1 MAPSAEHPAPD
12 RRSPGRVLRRA
23 CGLSLLAV
31 AVAGASGALAGCAST
46 QQKSERAEVIASR
59 TLLGRQQLRVTR
71 RDPRVEVRSVETVR
85 DAHRVAFVVR
95 LRNRGTEPVNDL
107 PVGVGTRTPEGRR
120 RLLNGRPGLPYWQ
133 THGPAIAPGAS
144 ATLVVVADT
153 DRRLRGRPFAVV
165 GRADRRPTVA
175 TVLPAIELT
184 ARADAAGRSASGGHR
199 KTVAV
204 DVRNRSDVPQYGLEI
219 YAVARRGGRLVAAG
233 RVPLS
238 HLGSDDRATASVPLV
253 GDARGA
259 QILLSTS
266 PTLFS

>member
-1 MAPSAEHPAPD
+1 VAPSAERPAPD
-12 RRSPGRVLRRA
+12 RRSPGRTLRRA
-23 CGLSLLAV
+23 GGPSLLAV
-31 AVAGASGALAGCAST
+31 AAAVASGALAGCAST

-95 LRNRGTEPVNDL
+95 LRNRGAEPVNDL

-120 RLLNGRPGLPYWQ
+120 RLLNGRAGLPYWQ
-133 THGPAIAPGAS
+133 THGPAIAPGAT
-144 ATLVVVADT
+144 ATLVVVAET
-153 DRRLRGRPFAVV
+153 ERRLRGRPFAVV

-175 TVLPAIELT
+175 TALPAV
-184 ARADAAGRSASGGHR
+184 AVAAHPAPADGSGSGGR
-199 KTVAV
+199 RSTVAV
-204 DVRNRSDVPQYGLEI
+204 DVRNRSDVPQYGLEL

-233 RVPLS
+233 RVPLA
-238 HLGSDDRATASVPLV
+238 HLGSHDRATADVPLV

-259 QILLSTS
+259 RVLLSTS